1 MNFTWNETKR
11 QTNLKKHGFDFV
23 DAEKVFDGPAAT
35 TEDSRVGYDDGHRF
49 NTIGLLGVKVVVIT
63 HTETDE
69 NIHIISMREAEKH
82 ETESFFS
89 RL

>member
-1 MNFTWNETKR
+1 
-11 QTNLKKHGFDFV
+11 LDFV
-23 DAEKVFDGPAAT
+23 DAEKVFGSPTAT
-35 TEDSRVGYDDGHRF
+35 AEDSRVDYGEQRL

-69 NIHIISMREAEKH
+69 IIHIISMFEAVRH
-82 ETESFFS
+82 ETEPFFS